1 MPPHVVIVGA
11 GFGGLE
17 AARALRRA
25 SVRVTVFDRSN
36 HHLFQPLLYQVATAS
51 LSPAEIA
58 SPIRRVLAR
67 QRNTQVLLGHVRAID
82 VIRKTIVLADDEM
95 AYDFAIVAAGSTHAY
110 FGHQEWAL
118 VAPGLKTLED
128 ALAIRRRILLAF
140 EQAERRHTED
150 ERRRLLTFVIVGGG
164 PTGVELAG
172 ALAEIA
178 RHSLAHEFRTID
190 PRHAKVLLIERDATI
205 LQRFPEPL
213 RRAARDAL
221 VRLGVDVR
229 EGVGVSA
236 IEPGAVHI
244 NGETVAAGTVLW
256 AAGVAASPLGASLG
270 VPLDRAGRVI
280 VEPDLSI
287 PGHPDLFVV
296 GDLALF
302 RHQGGMPLPGV
313 APVAQQEGRHAAA
326 NIERMVQGLPTRPFH
341 YVDYGNMATIGR
353 GAAIADFG
361 RVRLSGFVGWLA
373 WLFVHIMRL
382 VGFRNRVAVFFQWA
396 WAYVSYERGVRLITG
411 LGDSGGDK

>member
-25 SVRVTVFDRSN
+25 PVRVTVLDRSN

-51 LSPAEIA
+51 LSPADIA

-67 QRNTQVLLGHVRAID
+67 QVNTQVLLANVRAID
-82 VIRKTIVLADDEM
+82 VARRTIVLEDDEI
-95 AYDFAIVAAGSTHAY
+95 AYDFAIVAAGSSHAY
-110 FGHQEWAL
+110 FGHSEWAR

-140 EQAERRHTED
+140 EIAERRRTDD
-150 ERRRLLTFVIVGGG
+150 ERQTLLTFVIVGGG

-190 PRHAKVLLIERDATI
+190 PRRAKVLLIERNATI
-205 LQRFPEPL
+205 LPTFPEPL
-213 RRAARDAL
+213 RRAARAAL
-221 VRLGVDVR
+221 QRLGVEIR
-229 EGVGVSA
+229 EGVAVTA
-236 IEPGAVHI
+236 IEPGVVQFD
-244 NGETVAAGTVLW
+244 GETLRAGTVLW
-256 AAGVAASPLGASLG
+256 AAGVAASSLGASLG

-280 VEPDLSI
+280 VESDLRV
-287 PGHPDLFVV
+287 PGHPELFVI
-296 GDLALF
+296 GDLASF
-302 RHQGGMPLPGV
+302 THQAEKPLPGL
-313 APVAQQEGRHAAA
+313 APVAQQQGRHAAA
-326 NIERMVQGLPTRPFH
+326 NVVRLIRGLPTRPFH

-361 RVRLSGFVGWLA
+361 RIRLSGFMGWLA

-382 VGFRNRVAVFFQWA
+382 VGFRNRVAVFFEWA
-396 WAYVSYERGVRLITG
+396 WAYVSHERSVRLITG
-411 LGDSGGDK
+411 LHDPGGNG